1 MSKRIALNAFDMTCV
16 GHQAP
21 GLWKHPRSRADEYNT
36 IEYWTDVAQVLEK
49 GLFDALFLADVVG
62 YYDVY
67 QNSAAPVIRDATQI
81 PVNDPFMQISAMAAV
96 TKHLGFGVT
105 SAITYEQPYPL
116 ARKFATLDHL
126 TKGRIIL
133 HLYCSLLTLL
143 AALVS

>member
-62 YYDVY
+62 YY
-67 QNSAAPVIRDATQI
+67 SSGLELTRGSRFTATASPTRIFDTRETVPATPFTAGSERVI
-81 PVNDPFMQISAMAAV
+81 PVAGP
-96 TKHLGFGVT
+96 GGGGVPAGT
-105 SAITYEQPYPL
+105 
-116 ARKFATLDHL
+116 
-126 TKGRIIL
+126 
-133 HLYCSLLTLL
+133 
-143 AALVS
+143 